1 MQGVLFPPVSNWKPP
16 SMSDLPRWGA
26 AECIGY
32 DVETKDPRL
41 KEKPSVGPGVYRKD
55 GHVVGYGI
63 AIENGPSLYLPIR
76 HEGGDNLP
84 EAGVLRYMRDNSKV
98 FKGQAILAN
107 GQYDVDWSQNDD
119 IVFHDAAVLRD
130 IQIIEPLI
138 YELHPSMSLDSI
150 LERRGFPL
158 KNEELLK
165 EAMITYGLAGKKR
178 NDFKSKLY
186 KCPARYVGG
195 YCEYDAASPIPVFRQ
210 MEKQITDLGLWDIVN
225 LETKVMR
232 VLLKMRRRGVLIDL
246 DRLQRIEDWAL
257 HQEQEALRKI
267 KHLTGVNLAV
277 GQVWAKDPLVPIFHS
292 LGIHLKKMKPKKN
305 GKPEFQI
312 DAALFSEHLKDKP
325 AIQALAWARKV
336 NKVRTTFANSV
347 RRSLCPDGR
356 IHCSFKQI
364 AMEGEDGEEKGAR
377 FGRMSCVAPN
387 LQQQP
392 SRDPEWAEEEYT
404 KEWRAIYIPEHGT
417 EWGCLDFSQQEPRW
431 TTHFAASVNVG
442 AGTPLAKKLRWY
454 GKLQGAEEACQA
466 YWDDPMLDNHDFM
479 AKLTGLKRKFAKNI
493 YLGLCYGEGGAKLC
507 TDLGLPTAW
516 CVLFTETREKKL
528 FNNLEDAMEAVDQY
542 EGTARYWET
551 AGPEGQKIIDTF
563 DQRAPFIRKLADVCK
578 ARVEMNGWIR
588 TGGGRILHFPRK
600 KDGTYD
606 WTHKALNR
614 LIQGTSA
621 DQMKAGMVAIDREMP
636 DFFLQLQVH
645 DELDASGTRAQFLQA
660 AAIMREC
667 MGKTKV
673 PFRVDVEAGPNWGH
687 IEKVA
692 A

>member
-1 MQGVLFPPVSNWKPP
+1 
-16 SMSDLPRWGA
+16 MSDLPAWGLA
-26 AECIGY
+26 DCIGY

-41 KEKPSVGPGVYRKD
+41 KEKPSVGPGVYRRD
-55 GHVVGYGI
+55 GHVVGYGV
-63 AIENGPSLYLPIR
+63 AIENGPSVYLPIR

-84 EAGVLRYMRDNSKV
+84 EEGVIRYMQDEAKR
-98 FKGQAILAN
+98 FKGQAVLAN
-107 GQYDVDWSQNDD
+107 GVYDVDWSHVDG
-119 IVFHDAAVLRD
+119 IEFRPESTLRD

-138 YELHPSMSLDSI
+138 YELWPSMSLDSI
-150 LERRGFPL
+150 LERYNEPL
-158 KNEELLK
+158 KDEELLRV
-165 EAMITYGLAGKKR
+165 AMTTYGLTGKKR
-178 NDFKSKLY
+178 NDFKSQLY

-195 YCEYDAASPIPVFRQ
+195 YCEYDARSPINVFRK
-210 MEKQITDLGLWDIVN
+210 MEPRIAELGLWDIVN

-246 DRLQRIEDWAL
+246 DKLTSIEEWSL
-257 HQEQEALRKI
+257 RTEQEAIARI
-267 KHLTGVNLAV
+267 KSLTGVQLSV
-277 GQVWAKDPLVPIFHS
+277 GQVWAKEPLLPIFKA
-292 LGIHLKKMKPKKN
+292 LGITLKKMAPKKG
-305 GKPEFQI
+305 GKPEYQI
-312 DAALFSEHLKDKP
+312 DQALFSAHLKDQP

-336 NKVRTTFANSV
+336 NKVRTTFAHSI

-364 AMEGEDGEEKGAR
+364 VMDDGKTGEQKGAR
-377 FGRMSCVAPN
+377 YGRMSCVAPN

-404 KEWRAIYIPEHGT
+404 QEWRSIYIPEHGT

-431 TTHFAASVNVG
+431 TTHFAASVNVAPG
-442 AGTPLAKKLRWY
+442 SPLARKLRWA
-454 GKLQGAEEACQA
+454 GKLQGAAEACQA
-466 YWDDPMLDNHDFM
+466 YWDDPLLDNHDFM

-507 TDLGLPTAW
+507 QDLGLPTAW
-516 CVLFTETREKKL
+516 AVYFQETRERKL
-528 FNNLEDAMEAVDQY
+528 FNTQSEAMEAVEAY
-542 EGTARYWET
+542 EGTARYFET

-563 DQRAPFIRKLADVCK
+563 DARAPFIRKVAEVCK
-578 ARVEMNGWIR
+578 ARAEMTGQIR
-588 TGGGRILHFPRK
+588 TAGGRILHFPKK
-600 KDGTYD
+600 KDGSYD

-636 DFFLQLQVH
+636 EFFLQLQVH
-645 DELDASGTRAQFLQA
+645 DELDASGTREQFRQA
-660 AAIMREC
+660 AAIMRDC

-673 PFRVDVEAGPNWGH
+673 PFRVDVEAGPNWGY